1 MKRYIYTASFFL
13 TFSSSSSSSSEER
26 EMKKR
31 DEEALFFYS
40 FIPLLTWRKKERTE
54 RRIFCVASFPFFS
67 RLFVFSMIA
76 KNFLLFWLCKC
87 SLLTR
92 KCLFLTRKCLFLTLI
107 KSTFFTQHTE
117 ENKRNTKT
125 TQNTNNNKKNAH

>member
-1 MKRYIYTASFFL
+1 
-13 TFSSSSSSSSEER
+13 
-26 EMKKR
+26 MKKR

-40 FIPLLTWRKKERTE
+40 FIPLLTWRKKERKKE
-54 RRIFCVASFPFFS
+54 QREEFFVLPLFLFFLS

-87 SLLTR
+87 SL
-92 KCLFLTRKCLFLTLI
+92 LTRKCLFLTLI

>member
-1 MKRYIYTASFFL
+1 
-13 TFSSSSSSSSEER
+13 
-26 EMKKR
+26 MKKR

-40 FIPLLTWRKKERTE
+40 FIPLLTWRKKERKKE
-54 RRIFCVASFPFFS
+54 QREEFFVLPLFLFFLS

-107 KSTFFTQHTE
+107 KSIASH
-117 ENKRNTKT
+117 
-125 TQNTNNNKKNAH
+125 KKSHAIFYSLAI